1 MESILL
7 IAGIL
12 IGWLMWPQTTIGQTF
27 VTSPYSFAVIA
38 VGSTVAALPLI
49 RLSGLNAQ
57 RSGGLRFL
65 HFWRHG
71 IDRKVEVPERV
82 ASLLALFLLALV
94 ASSAG
99 AMLAVAFKSWLAFHA
114 ARS

>member
-12 IGWLMWPQTTIGQTF
+12 VGWLIWPQTTMSQTF
-27 VTSPYSFAVIA
+27 LTSPYFFAAIA
-38 VGSTVAALPLI
+38 VASTIAALPLI
-49 RLSGLNAQ
+49 RLSGLTAQ
-57 RSGGLRFL
+57 RPGGLRFF
-65 HFWRHG
+65 HFLRHG
-71 IDRKVEVPERV
+71 IDRQVVVPERV
-82 ASLLALFLLALV
+82 ASLLALFMLALV

-99 AMLAVAFKSWLAFHA
+99 AMLAVALKSWLAFHA